1 MINRVLVVVFIMVEG
16 MAYQSY
22 HQNIST
28 QVFCAQP

>member
-1 MINRVLVVVFIMVEG
+1 MIDHVLVVVFITVEG

-22 HQNIST
+22 HRNIST